1 MHNKFIDRKEIHHLY
16 EVSEAYQVRY
26 GISLLKASS
35 SQEAFV
41 LAYLIIGIELAILY
55 TVFWYVFLREPRPYK
70 IKENIWG
77 YYPGFGGNTETL
89 AQNVPEA
96 ISERANQYTYDPRGN
111 SFKECCQCSEHQA
124 QTQEALQNSQAIK
137 SEWQVDPENQ
147 VKRYFH
153 LIRSQ
158 SKGVEGFVDY
168 SSNQVQ
174 VKSTD
179 AYQGSKFLAKLGES
193 LNTANVRIP

>member
-1 MHNKFIDRKEIHHLY
+1 ME
-16 EVSEAYQVRY
+16 
-26 GISLLKASS
+26 SLLKASS

-89 AQNVPEA
+89 AQNVPDD
-96 ISERANQYTYDPRGN
+96 ISQKSNQYRYDPSGN
-111 SFKECCQCSEHQA
+111 SRATQNYEHCCQCAEHQS
-124 QTQEALQNSQAIK
+124 QNQQNSLAIQQ
-137 SEWQVDPENQ
+137 EWQVDPENQ

-158 SKGVEGFVDY
+158 SKGIEGFTDY
-168 SSNQVQ
+168 SQSGQSVSGVYGQ
-174 VKSTD
+174 ADVRSTS

>member
-1 MHNKFIDRKEIHHLY
+1 M
-16 EVSEAYQVRY
+16 
-26 GISLLKASS
+26 
-35 SQEAFV
+35 

>member
-1 MHNKFIDRKEIHHLY
+1 M
-16 EVSEAYQVRY
+16 
-26 GISLLKASS
+26 
-35 SQEAFV
+35 

-111 SFKECCQCSEHQA
+111 SVKECCQCTEHQA
-124 QTQEALQNSQAIK
+124 QNKQNLQALQNSQAIK

-158 SKGVEGFVDY
+158 SKGIEGFIDY
-168 SSNQVQ
+168 SNGSKGAQGVKEQAN